1 MRQKNR
7 TKNSEI
13 NPRVYGQ
20 LIYDKAPKDIH
31 WINDAKKVLWI
42 NYAKK
47 IRYHTPKKKK
57 KTTLKTVYTIHKTT

>member
-1 MRQKNR
+1 MSQKNR

-13 NPRVYGQ
+13 NPCVYGQ
-20 LIYDKAPKDIH
+20 LIYDKAHKDIH

-57 KTTLKTVYTIHKTT
+57 KLKTVYTIHKTT